1 MTKEIEIDIKKYG
14 GCKIAVALSGG
25 RDSIALAYALIN
37 SGANFF
43 AVNVEH
49 GIRGEASVADSRFV
63 KDFCDKNNI
72 ELLSF
77 SVDSLKFSADSG
89 MTVEQSARAL
99 RYDIFDSLLDDCKCD
114 YVALAHHRDDQVETI
129 VMRILRGTGL
139 RGLTAMKEQNGKYIR
154 PLLGYTRED
163 IDDFIKAHNLQYVD
177 DETNG
182 DTAYT
187 RNYLREQLK
196 VIRLRYPSFDEAI
209 LRLSRNADE
218 AENFIDKFVGELKL
232 VDGEAFVAC
241 ADLAEIAV
249 AKRLILKATS
259 SVGVFQDIEERH
271 FPLILGLVTA
281 QNRKRIELPHGLT
294 AQKDGDFIKFF
305 VNANANA
312 KAVEIDCNAEPT
324 NANLNGL

>member
-49 GIRGEASVADSRFV
+49 GIRGEASVADSKFV

-77 SVDSLKFSADSG
+77 SVDSLKFSKDSG

-99 RYDIFDSLLDDCKCD
+99 RYDVFDSLLADCKCD

-154 PLLGYTRED
+154 PLLSYTRED
-163 IDDFIKAHNLQYVD
+163 IDSFIKAHNLPYVD
-177 DETNG
+177 DETNS

-196 VIRLRYPSFDEAI
+196 AIRLRYPSFDEAI
-209 LRLSRNADE
+209 LRLS
-218 AENFIDKFVGELKL
+218 
-232 VDGEAFVAC
+232 
-241 ADLAEIAV
+241 
-249 AKRLILKATS
+249 
-259 SVGVFQDIEERH
+259 
-271 FPLILGLVTA
+271 
-281 QNRKRIELPHGLT
+281 
-294 AQKDGDFIKFF
+294 
-305 VNANANA
+305 
-312 KAVEIDCNAEPT
+312 
-324 NANLNGL
+324 